1 MIYSVRGKLIH
12 KDMQMAVV
20 ECGGVGYGCRITFA
34 TYSELPELDNE
45 VFLYTYLHMIKDGDP
60 ELFGF
65 YDKQEL
71 HCFKLLLSVSGVGA
85 KTALAVLSD
94 MDAQRFALA
103 VASEDSKLLAK
114 TKGLGAKTAQRIVL
128 ELKDKIAK
136 ESISQDVIKAS
147 NNVKVPVG
155 DNSSEAVTALM
166 ALGFT
171 NDEAVNAVTQ
181 TDMTASPEEIIKNAL
196 KLIGKKR

>member
-12 KDMQMAVV
+12 KDMQTAVV

-34 TYSELPELDNE
+34 TYGELPELDQE

-65 YDKQEL
+65 ANKQEL

-85 KTALAVLSD
+85 KTALSVLSD
-94 MDAQRFALA
+94 LDAQRFALA

-136 ESISQDVIKAS
+136 ESIDQDVIKAS
-147 NNVKVPVG
+147 NNIGVPVI

-166 ALGFT
+166 ALGFS
-171 NDEAVNAVTQ
+171 NDEAIDAIKQ

-196 KLIGKKR
+196 KLLGKKR